1 MALPFIAKVATTND
15 LREGHFV
22 YLNDADDRTRHL
34 AEAKNLHGEVTVKKR
49 SLRLQP
55 VTNRKILALIR

>member
-1 MALPFIAKVATTND
+1 MALPFIAKVVTAND
-15 LREGHFV
+15 LRESHSV

-34 AEAKNLHGEVTVKKR
+34 AKAKTLHDEATVKKR